1 MRNIRKVTCGCLSA
15 AMLLTAL
22 TTAPVTV
29 RAASEKM
36 NKTSAKMTVGEK
48 MTLKVLH
55 VKKGAEIKWSTTY
68 KSVASLN
75 AKGVLTEKEEGK
87 ATIKAVVSK
96 KTLKCKVT
104 VKEAADTGAGN
115 GADTNTDTNEKD
127 VSALLAG
134 KTYKGTAATP
144 IGNID
149 VIQITFGSDGT
160 AEGTQMNQATMVQE
174 KFTGTYKAVLSG
186 KKLLLTVGADGK
198 SLTQE
203 LIAENEE
210 LTRMSATKEIAGME
224 VKIIIEEI

>member
-55 VKKGAEIKWSTTY
+55 VKKGAAIKWSTTD
-68 KSVASLN
+68 KSVASVN
-75 AKGVLTEKEEGK
+75 AKGVVTAKEEGK

-134 KTYKGTAATP
+134 KTYKGTAATSP
-144 IGNID
+144 GR
-149 VIQITFGSDGT
+149 
-160 AEGTQMNQATMVQE
+160 
-174 KFTGTYKAVLSG
+174 K
-186 KKLLLTVGADGK
+186 
-198 SLTQE
+198 
-203 LIAENEE
+203 
-210 LTRMSATKEIAGME
+210 RRC
-224 VKIIIEEI
+224 

>member
-15 AMLLTAL
+15 ARLLTAL

-55 VKKGAEIKWSTTY
+55 VKKGAAIKWSTTD
-68 KSVASLN
+68 KSVAAVN
-75 AKGVLTEKEEGK
+75 AKGVVTAKEEGK

>member
-29 RAASEKM
+29 RAEKM

-55 VKKGAEIKWSTTY
+55 VKKGAAIKWSTTD
-68 KSVASLN
+68 KSVAAVN
-75 AKGVLTEKEEGK
+75 AKGVVTAKEEGK

>member
-55 VKKGAEIKWSTTY
+55 VKKGAAIKWSTTD
-68 KSVASLN
+68 KSVAAVN
-75 AKGVLTEKEEGK
+75 AKGVVTAKEEGK

-134 KTYKGTAATP
+134 KTNKGTAATP

>member
-1 MRNIRKVTCGCLSA
+1 
-15 AMLLTAL
+15 MLLTAL

-55 VKKGAEIKWSTTY
+55 VKKGAAIKWSTTD
-68 KSVASLN
+68 KSVAAVN
-75 AKGVLTEKEEGK
+75 AKGVVTAKEEGK

>member
-55 VKKGAEIKWSTTY
+55 VKKGAALKWSTTD

-75 AKGVLTEKEEGK
+75 EKGVVTAKEEGN

>member
-1 MRNIRKVTCGCLSA
+1 
-15 AMLLTAL
+15 MLLTAL

-55 VKKGAEIKWSTTY
+55 VKKGAAIKWSTTD
-68 KSVASLN
+68 KSVASVN
-75 AKGVLTEKEEGK
+75 AKGVVMAKEEGK

>member
-1 MRNIRKVTCGCLSA
+1 
-15 AMLLTAL
+15 
-22 TTAPVTV
+22 
-29 RAASEKM
+29 
-36 NKTSAKMTVGEK
+36 
-48 MTLKVLH
+48 
-55 VKKGAEIKWSTTY
+55 
-68 KSVASLN
+68 
-75 AKGVLTEKEEGK
+75 
-87 ATIKAVVSK
+87 
-96 KTLKCKVT
+96 
-104 VKEAADTGAGN
+104 
-115 GADTNTDTNEKD
+115 
-127 VSALLAG
+127 LAG